1 MGQEIPF
8 ETFQPENGPT
18 FIDFPLFQ
26 GIFQW
31 EEPTKRFP
39 FTAEPKFP

>member
-1 MGQEIPF
+1 MGHEIPF
-8 ETFQPENGPT
+8 QTFQPENGPT
-18 FIDFPLFQ
+18 FIDFPFFQ

-31 EEPTKRFP
+31 EEPKKRFP